1 MTQSLCHG
9 ERALA
14 VRGVA
19 FTRPAGHAPPPLRDG
34 DWADCSGGSPRA
46 ALRQLPLPGAKMRT
60 RFVPAVELETDPERA
75 DDDRYVEQK
84 YDDVQAS
91 IQRGMDALARER
103 SLPLFG

>member
-1 MTQSLCHG
+1 
-9 ERALA
+9 
-14 VRGVA
+14 
-19 FTRPAGHAPPPLRDG
+19 
-34 DWADCSGGSPRA
+34 
-46 ALRQLPLPGAKMRT
+46 MRT
-60 RFVPAVELETDPERA
+60 RFVPAGELETDPERA

>member
-1 MTQSLCHG
+1 
-9 ERALA
+9 
-14 VRGVA
+14 
-19 FTRPAGHAPPPLRDG
+19 
-34 DWADCSGGSPRA
+34 
-46 ALRQLPLPGAKMRT
+46 MRT